1 MEVEKKASSDQLRS
15 AVWVSDGRPETLS
28 TGGEMD
34 DAGIPGASA
43 RLALRGHLGRRGLCA
58 DAAKVLK
65 QANTEPRTKPPP
77 FLGSSPVGVCSGFE
91 KGPEGKVEAKSQ
103 MIL

>member
-1 MEVEKKASSDQLRS
+1 MEVEKKASGDQLRS

-91 KGPEGKVEAKSQ
+91 KGPEGKWKPKAR
-103 MIL
+103 